1 MCEDAPPIKA
11 LTFLQTRVSLVVN
24 HEDPDEAKVF
34 RALLSAHLLSA
45 PPRPAPSSGSGT
57 STPTATRAS
66 SSPAAVQSGRA
77 DSPPPRKRSRPS
89 SPISN
94 TAESVIRLDEDPVEE
109 GGNPP
114 SPERYRQ
121 RTMMFEKLL
130 GFMNED
136 AKQPDMNLM
145 DMLST
150 DGLVI

>member
-1 MCEDAPPIKA
+1 MCEDGPPIKA
-11 LTFLQTRVSLVVN
+11 LTFLQTRVFSVVN

-45 PPRPAPSSGSGT
+45 PPRPLPSSASGT
-57 STPTATRAS
+57 STPTGA
-66 SSPAAVQSGRA
+66 SPAAAPSGRE

-89 SPISN
+89 SPN
-94 TAESVIRLDEDPVEE
+94 PDTDEGDSVIRLDEDPVEE

-121 RTMMFEKLL
+121 RTAMFEKLL
-130 GFMNED
+130 GFINED

-150 DGLVI
+150 DRLVI